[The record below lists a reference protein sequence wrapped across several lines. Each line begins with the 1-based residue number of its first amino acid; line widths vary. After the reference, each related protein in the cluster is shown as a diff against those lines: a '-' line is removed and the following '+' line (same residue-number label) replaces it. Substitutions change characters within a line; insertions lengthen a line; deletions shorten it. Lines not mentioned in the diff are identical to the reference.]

1 VGVRDRPGPGVE
13 AGQLRRPDAA
23 NAPAESG
30 GSALTGRDLR
40 LVGRGGAEPPTFHFS
55 GVRQGGHEG
64 ARAAVSRSGS
74 TLGISANRAG
84 GKGIET
90 TTETTNVR
98 AGRLCGLARAGASA
112 CPLEG
117 EYSVCHCASPSSRQG
132 RRAQS
137 DTTSSRSVGR
147 GRGRGDTRPL
157 RTRNWT
163 ETGSSHVARLGG
175 GQGRF
180 GHIPDMVLSRLSRL
194 MGAEPGLRGH
204 IQTCMGGG
212 TPAERGP
219 GVKRSSAAG
228 GRFAASALDS
238 VRVSV
243 HRT

>member
-1 VGVRDRPGPGVE
+1 MGLRDRPGPGVE
-13 AGQLRRPDAA
+13 AGQLRPAGRPEAA
-23 NAPAESG
+23 NAPVESG

-74 TLGISANRAG
+74 TLGTSANRAG

-98 AGRLCGLARAGASA
+98 AGRLCVLARAGDSA

-117 EYSVCHCASPSSRQG
+117 EYSVCHCASSSSRQG

-157 RTRNWT
+157 TTRDWT

-180 GHIPDMVLSRLSRL
+180 GHIPDMVLSRPVAADGGRT
-194 MGAEPGLRGH
+194 GPTGPHPDVHGRRDTRGTGSGR
-204 IQTCMGGG
+204 Q
-212 TPAERGP
+212 A
-219 GVKRSSAAG
+219 VKRG
-228 GRFAASALDS
+228 GRA
-238 VRVSV
+238 VRGVSP
-243 HRT
+243 